1 MDDKKFDLD
10 EILGEPSSGRKKT
23 DYTDLDDLD
32 ISFKGKEPERKK
44 DYSAQDIDELLSF
57 SSSTRNTKSKISE
70 DADISEEET
79 VHSGAPVIV
88 EEVEPAEDAQASEK
102 QQSVQQTSALD
113 DLKKH
118 FSGTGS
124 IDIEKSENE
133 NDTEHK
139 QEKVSAPTAKKGK
152 SANTAKSAKAKKKK
166 KKKKSRFNGSIL
178 GGIIIITVI
187 LTVSMVLAVGG
198 ITLGMEYY
206 GIGKSDNEISFTIP
220 EGASNEKIAQ
230 ILEEKGVINNQK
242 LFVLAIR
249 LHKPDTI
256 YPGDITLQPS
266 MGYSDMIEELAIM
279 RESYESVTI
288 TFTEGETLLD
298 VATKLEENGVCEASD
313 FLFEFNKNQNF
324 SFESKINE
332 NENAFYAREG
342 YFFPDTYDFYVGDTA
357 SNITRIVREN
367 FESKLTDKMYTR
379 MDKLGLD
386 LNEVMTLASLV
397 QLEANSAE
405 EMPLVASV
413 FLNRLDDQDTFPM
426 LQSDTTTNYINNV
439 IAAQTANTTTIEHY
453 TDYYDTYQCKGLP
466 AGPICNPGIDAINAV
481 LYPEDT
487 DYYYFCNNLE
497 TGESFFAE
505 TLEEHEKN
513 LIKAGLAE
521 EKED

>member
-10 EILGEPSSGRKKT
+10 EILGESSSVKKNS
-23 DYTDLDDLD
+23 DYADLDDLD
-32 ISFKGKEPERKK
+32 ISFKKRGTEQKK

-57 SSSTRNTKSKISE
+57 SSSSSNKK
-70 DADISEEET
+70 T
-79 VHSGAPVIV
+79 VL
-88 EEVEPAEDAQASEK
+88 SEK
-102 QQSVQQTSALD
+102 VSDSDTNKSQEGASVIIDEPKSSDEAPKQEKSDFQTSTLD

-124 IDIEKSENE
+124 FDANKTEAV
-133 NDTEHK
+133 NDKKRPAVHTVKE
-139 QEKVSAPTAKKGK
+139 AKKTDHK
-152 SANTAKSAKAKKKK
+152 SSKKK

-178 GGIIIITVI
+178 GGIIIITII
-187 LTVSMVLAVGG
+187 LTVSLVLAVGG
-198 ITLGMEYY
+198 ISVGMEYY

-220 EGASNEKIAQ
+220 EGSSNEKIAQ
-230 ILEEKGVINNQK
+230 ILEEKGVIDNHK

-249 LHKPDTI
+249 LQKPATI
-256 YPGDITLQPS
+256 YPGDITLKPS
-266 MGYSDMIEELAIM
+266 MGYSTMIEELAKM

-298 VATKLEENGVCEASD
+298 VAKKLEENGVCEASD
-313 FLFEFNKNQNF
+313 FLFEFNKNQNY
-324 SFESKINE
+324 SFESRIKE

-357 SNITRIVREN
+357 SNITRIVREH

-397 QLEANSAE
+397 QLEANSKE

-413 FLNRLDDQDTFPM
+413 FLNRLEDDDTFPM
-426 LQSDTTTNYINNV
+426 LQSDTTSNYIKNV
-439 IAAQTANTTTIEHY
+439 ISSQTSNETAIDHY

-466 AGPICNPGIDAINAV
+466 ASPICNPGLDAINAV

-487 DYYYFCNNLE
+487 KYYYFCNNLE

-505 TLEEHEKN
+505 TLEEHEEN
-513 LIKAGLAE
+513 LIKAGLATE
-521 EKED
+521 KKED

>member
-1 MDDKKFDLD
+1 MNDKKFDLD
-10 EILGEPSSGRKKT
+10 EILGESSLKKKKT
-23 DYTDLDDLD
+23 DYTDLDTPD
-32 ISFKGKEPERKK
+32 ISFKDKEPERKK

-57 SSSTRNTKSKISE
+57 SSSARNSKSNTSE
-70 DADISEEET
+70 NDDVSDEET

-88 EEVEPAEDAQASEK
+88 EESEFSEDNQIQQK
-102 QQSVQQTSALD
+102 QQSASQTSSLE
-113 DLKKH
+113 DLRKH

-124 IDIEKSENE
+124 IDIKESENE
-133 NDTEHK
+133 DAILSKPKNYDV
-139 QEKVSAPTAKKGK
+139 QTAKKNK
-152 SANTAKSAKAKKKK
+152 PAKSAKSKKK

-198 ITLGMEYY
+198 ITIGMEYY

-230 ILEEKGVINNQK
+230 ILEEKGVIENQK

-249 LHKPDTI
+249 LQKPATI

-266 MGYSDMIEELAIM
+266 MGYSTMIEELATM

-298 VATKLEENGVCEASD
+298 IAAKLEENGVCEASD

-324 SFESKINE
+324 SFESKIAE
-332 NENAFYAREG
+332 NENTFYAREG

-367 FESKLTDKMYTR
+367 FESKFTDSMYER
-379 MDKLGLD
+379 MDKQGLD
-386 LNEVMTLASLV
+386 LNEVITLASLV

-413 FLNRLDDQDTFPM
+413 FLNRLEDDDTFPM
-426 LQSDTTTNYINNV
+426 LQSDTTTKYINNV
-439 IAAQTANTTTIEHY
+439 IASQTANTTTIEHY

-505 TLEEHEKN
+505 TLEEHEEN

-521 EKED
+521 AKED

>member
-10 EILGEPSSGRKKT
+10 EILGESSSVKKNT
-23 DYTDLDDLD
+23 DYTDLEDLD
-32 ISFKGKEPERKK
+32 ISFKNKGSERKK

-57 SSSTRNTKSKISE
+57 SGSSRNEKSEVSE
-70 DADISEEET
+70 DVSASGKDQ
-79 VHSGAPVIV
+79 VQGGAPVIV
-88 EEVEPAEDAQASEK
+88 DEVKSTEDDKKQEKPVSQTASL
-102 QQSVQQTSALD
+102 S

-118 FSGTGS
+118 FGGTAN
-124 IDIEKSENE
+124 IDIENTENE
-133 NDTEHK
+133 NIPQKKKTAQSSK
-139 QEKVSAPTAKKGK
+139 KAKTANPTK
-152 SANTAKSAKAKKKK
+152 SKKKK

-198 ITLGMEYY
+198 ISIGMEYY

-230 ILEEKGVINNQK
+230 ILEEKGVIDNQK

-249 LHKPDTI
+249 LQKPDTI
-256 YPGDITLQPS
+256 YPGDITLKPS
-266 MGYSDMIEELAIM
+266 MGYSTMIEELAKM

-298 VATKLEENGVCEASD
+298 VAAKLEENGVCEATD

-324 SFESKINE
+324 SFESKIKE

-357 SNITRIVREN
+357 SNITRIVREH
-367 FESKLTDKMYTR
+367 FESKITDKMYTR

-397 QLEANSAE
+397 QLEANSPE

-413 FLNRLDDQDTFPM
+413 FLNRMEDDDTFPM
-426 LQSDTTTNYINNV
+426 LQSDTTTKYIKNV
-439 IAAQTANTTTIEHY
+439 ISTQTANATAIEHY

-513 LIKAGLAE
+513 LVKAGLAKE